1 MTYQRDFIDE
11 LTDYSE
17 KIRQEHAAI
26 RDEQAMVSMIRY
38 RARLRALHEEV
49 YETELMRGTVSEA
62 LRPFLPE
69 PAESQPV
76 ALSEAPAH
84 NHMNGHY
91 ADVFQ
96 DYDEAFDMPNVVRGM
111 AR

>member
-26 RDEQAMVSMIRY
+26 RDEQALVGLIRY

-49 YETELMRGTVSEA
+49 YETEVMRGAVSQA
-62 LRPFLPE
+62 LRPYLPE
-69 PAESQPV
+69 PAQPAPV
-76 ALSEAPAH
+76 ALQSDPTPH
-84 NHMNGHY
+84 VNGHY
-91 ADVFQ
+91 ADPFQ
-96 DYDEAFDMPNVVRGM
+96 DDDLPMPAYLRERV
-111 AR
+111 